1 MVRRHQVECG
11 VHAILL
17 AAGDD
22 RGGKHVGDP
31 DLAGIEAPRDDPVE
45 QVAVGHDAAEIGRA
59 ADGQRAD
66 VEFAHQ
72 LRRGGDRGLRRD
84 EFDFPRHEFGD
95 PHGRATRAGAMPFPR
110 ALGAARISAMTT
122 TERLNGDPDDDA
134 FLQAVGARLRT
145 LRARRGV
152 TRRDLSR
159 LSRVSE
165 RYIAQLEAGT
175 GNVSILLLRRIA
187 RALGIEAKE
196 LVEDQ
201 AERSVERVL
210 LEQLVAQLPD
220 SQLAEA
226 REMLQRRF
234 GRQESRTRARRLAL
248 IGLRGAGKSTLG
260 RRLAE
265 RLGVRF
271 VELDREVEREGRME
285 LSDIFAMHGQEGFR
299 RLERASLERLVR
311 EDAAAVIAAGGGIVA
326 EPATFG
332 LLLDTCVTVWL
343 RASPE
348 DHMQRVIEQGDTRP
362 MRDNRRAMDD
372 LRAILDSRAPL
383 YARADFT
390 VDTSGPQRRAGA
402 GRAAGAA
409 GAGHGLIRRRRR
421 RVPGS
426 RGRRAGSRW
435 ASSPR
440 RAPPRRRRPACR
452 CSRRARRRGR

>member
-1 MVRRHQVECG
+1 MPPAG
-11 VHAILL
+11 HA
-17 AAGDD
+17 
-22 RGGKHVGDP
+22 
-31 DLAGIEAPRDDPVE
+31 
-45 QVAVGHDAAEIGRA
+45 
-59 ADGQRAD
+59 
-66 VEFAHQ
+66 
-72 LRRGGDRGLRRD
+72 
-84 EFDFPRHEFGD
+84 
-95 PHGRATRAGAMPFPR
+95 PHPP
-110 ALGAARISAMTT
+110 
-122 TERLNGDPDDDA
+122 ERQNGDPDDDA

-152 TRRDLSR
+152 TRRDLSL

-196 LVEDQ
+196 LVEER
-201 AERSVERVL
+201 AERGVERVL
-210 LEQLVAQLPD
+210 LEQMVAQLPD
-220 SQLAEA
+220 SQVAEA

-260 RRLAE
+260 RMLAE

-348 DHMQRVIEQGDTRP
+348 DHMKRVVEQGDTRP
-362 MRDNRRAMDD
+362 MRDNKRAMED

-390 VDTSGPQRRAGA
+390 VDTSGRGIEEVLDSLEALPVLT
-402 GRAAGAA
+402 AA
-409 GAGHGLIRRRRR
+409 
-421 RVPGS
+421 
-426 RGRRAGSRW
+426 
-435 ASSPR
+435 
-440 RAPPRRRRPACR
+440 
-452 CSRRARRRGR
+452 